1 MGDLPFSA
9 YTDFETT
16 APAADYLCP
25 ENNKMFA
32 VSYSIVFAWHPKLN
46 LPRQCVVRGFNH
58 SIDQLEDMIH
68 LTDEQLALRKQTT
81 VEQLRDAV
89 IAVHEKKSKNAIA
102 ELFNVELKFTCDLL
116 TTWFNYKIKNLAV
129 TGVSRHLYNRQN
141 AITAES
147 KCKICHFPINVFPK
161 GLSFKQNEMYYL
173 DFLIRKEH
181 SFIRNIFSKE
191 ELKNSKNIST
201 LESYQS
207 AMELFI
213 HLVKIAENE
222 IKNVES

>member
-1 MGDLPFSA
+1 MS
-9 YTDFETT
+9 
-16 APAADYLCP
+16 
-25 ENNKMFA
+25 
-32 VSYSIVFAWHPKLN
+32 
-46 LPRQCVVRGFNH
+46 
-58 SIDQLEDMIH
+58 H

-116 TTWFNYKIKNLAV
+116 TKWFNYKIKNLAV
-129 TGVSRHLYNRQN
+129 TEVSRHLYNRQN
-141 AITAES
+141 PITAES
-147 KCKICHFPINVFPK
+147 KCKICHFPINVSPK
-161 GLSFKQNEMYYL
+161 GLSFKQNKMSYL

-181 SFIRNIFSKE
+181 SFISNIFSKK
-191 ELKNSKNIST
+191 ELKKSKNIST

-213 HLVKIAENE
+213 HLVKIA
-222 IKNVES
+222 